1 MSILTGLERTVHL
14 EDPDHTLEPAGL
26 NVSHAVVTKGS
37 FEVRS
42 WRSILRLPNDLFCL
56 RYCRRCL
63 KPRLSA
69 RRGVPPPAFWPAFIP
84 ALAQRAARRI
94 RCRELAQLMGAL
106 FAAMRLTASLIGRV
120 FRRARVVPLSLPIRQ
135 NRFDVGAR
143 RMGSAVDTLAETRQR
158 VVRSAFSDGSVRAG
172 CRVRQR
178 SGRKRPDRT
187 DSHHARPTDWAI
199 RPDLDAVDPARAE
212 RAR

>member
-56 RYCRRCL
+56 RHCRRCL

-135 NRFDVGAR
+135 NRLDVGAR
-143 RMGSAVDTLAETRQR
+143 RMCSAADSLAGTRHC
-158 VVRSAFSDGSVRAG
+158 VVRPAPSDRSVRAG
-172 CRVRQR
+172 RGIRQR
-178 SGRKRPDRT
+178 SGRERPDHNDRNA
-187 DSHHARPTDWAI
+187 ARPTD
-199 RPDLDAVDPARAE
+199 
-212 RAR
+212 